1 MANNLFNPILG
12 SEEKVLAY
20 GTSAGSVY
28 FTTDTRKIYLD
39 LDNEH
44 AKMPMGGNVNLFY
57 GNMILTSPPVDGQTE
72 FEFKITEIVG
82 NETGENILKPNV
94 NDLILNTDGCFYK
107 VLSSYGNDIDTI
119 LITEKLTIAGT
130 GGSGGGSDTPGSLAG
145 MTMSRL
151 HFDKGQTVLY

>member
-12 SEEKVLAY
+12 SEEKVLAC

-94 NDLILNTDGCFYK
+94 NDLILNTPDKSFYR
-107 VLSSYGNDIDTI
+107 VREVFVEEDYLTA
-119 LITEKLTIAGT
+119 EKLAIA
-130 GGSGGGSDTPGSLAG
+130 GGSGGGSGGGGGVTPGMARPTIQNL
-145 MTMSRL
+145 
-151 HFDKGQTVLY
+151 